1 MSMVIP
7 RLREV
12 EAKTLRIYQS
22 DLFGGL
28 DPLIP
33 PGSVA
38 LLEEIDGFPDTY
50 EDSVKDEWER
60 PIYAVRHGQDIL
72 CGYLENDGIHIAL
85 VPHPLSIGRRKTF
98 LRHQVSVLGRFAF
111 AAVPV

>member
-1 MSMVIP
+1 MSMVMP
-7 RLREV
+7 RLRDV
-12 EAKTLRIYQS
+12 EDKMLRIYQS

-72 CGYLENDGIHIAL
+72 CGYLENVGIQIAL
-85 VPHPLSIGRRKTF
+85 VPHPLGIGRRKTCR
-98 LRHQVSVLGRFAF
+98 RHHACELGRFAS
-111 AAVPV
+111 AAV